1 MRENIFQESTG
12 NSLFKNEDALSP
24 DYFPEQVIGR
34 ESQISELAA
43 CLKPI
48 EEGRKCAHAFIF
60 GPPGTGK
67 TTCCR
72 KVIEELTEYT
82 TKAKCIYANC
92 WQHSSRQALLSLIAE
107 KIEPTLPRRGIAGDE
122 ILQRVTEQLKRANK
136 TLVIILDEAD
146 KLFFNNEQNVLYDLG
161 RLKEVWGANS
171 CVILVSNSP
180 DLMTKLDSRIRSSL
194 LGSQISFNAYSPI
207 ELKKIVS
214 ERAKTALRA
223 GCYSDDV
230 IALCAALG
238 AKNGGDARVALK
250 ALFLAAKTAE
260 KRGSDKITADD
271 ARKSFGESQSS
282 AQMKAERDS
291 QLLGEEDNLIL
302 DFLKAGVKTSGEIYE
317 FVERKLGESDRNA
330 RKRLEKLI
338 AKNLVQ
344 AEDGQKGS
352 RVFSLKK

>member
-1 MRENIFQESTG
+1 MRENIFEESNG

-24 DYFPEQVIGR
+24 DYFPDQVIGR
-34 ESQISELAA
+34 DAQINELAA

-48 EEGRKCAHAFIF
+48 EEGRKCSHAFVY
-60 GPPGTGK
+60 GSPGTGK
-67 TTCCR
+67 TTCCN
-72 KVIEELTEYT
+72 KVIAQLNEYT
-82 TKAKCIYANC
+82 TKAACIYANC
-92 WQHSSRQALLSLIAE
+92 WQHSSRQALLSLIAG

-136 TLVIILDEAD
+136 TLVIVLDEAD

-180 DLMTKLDSRIRSSL
+180 DLMANLDSRIRSSL
-194 LGSQISFNAYSPI
+194 LGSQIRFDAYSPI
-207 ELKKIVS
+207 ELKKIVA
-214 ERAKTALRA
+214 ERAKIALRP

-260 KRGSDKITADD
+260 KRGADKITTDD

-282 AQMKAERDS
+282 ALIKLERDS
-291 QLLGEEDNLIL
+291 QLLGEGDNLIL
-302 DFLKAGVKTSGEIYE
+302 DFLKAGEKTSGEIYE
-317 FVERKLGESDRNA
+317 LMEKKLGESDRNT

-344 AEDGQKGS
+344 TTDAEKGS
-352 RVFSLKK
+352 RVFKLRK